1 MAFYSGFSHWQRW
14 FSIVFCMFTR
24 GYMIWLC
31 VQPCKINCPWLHPKP
46 SPTGI
51 AMLQSS
57 WSQHQ
62 LWNKTKGPSYYRVT
76 RPGKRLHNWWE
87 RSTVVNGKIHYKWS
101 FSIAMLN
108 YQRVQATCHAKFQAY
123 LEKNHL
129 PSLCQSFFLENGYH
143 SGHEWDLCNLVI
155 PEKPKD
161 PIDPPNL
168 NTSNPGSSR
177 FRERTSTTNQGR
189 SHRLPH
195 VCTKKWCTA
204 NLGLIA

>member
-1 MAFYSGFSHWQRW
+1 MVCWYITITILVTTKMCVNMYVYPLVMTNIAIEHDHRNSGFSHWQRW

-101 FSIAMLN
+101 CSIAMLN
-108 YQRVQATCHAKFQAY
+108 YQRLSLLQQGTCETGDYGWTRMKQNIYRTNESIADRVAKTI
-123 LEKNHL
+123 NM
-129 PSLCQSFFLENGYH
+129 P
-143 SGHEWDLCNLVI
+143 DITVI
-155 PEKPKD
+155 
-161 PIDPPNL
+161 
-168 NTSNPGSSR
+168 
-177 FRERTSTTNQGR
+177 
-189 SHRLPH
+189 
-195 VCTKKWCTA
+195 
-204 NLGLIA
+204 